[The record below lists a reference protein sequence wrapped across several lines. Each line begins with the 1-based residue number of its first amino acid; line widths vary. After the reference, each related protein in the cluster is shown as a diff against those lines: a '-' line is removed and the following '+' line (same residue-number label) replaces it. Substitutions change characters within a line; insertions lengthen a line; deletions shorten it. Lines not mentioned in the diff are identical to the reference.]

1 MDYREFAGAVE
12 EQMNRRL
19 KGGVKASLYTAVKN
33 NGKER
38 TGLLIESPGINISP
52 TIYMEEYFEDYL
64 RGKDFGTIVD
74 EILRFYGSIKQDGS
88 WDCEKLRSYDGVK
101 ERIVFKLVNT
111 LKNRKFLDSVPH
123 RSFLD
128 LSVVFYVLLEA
139 TGDGTA
145 AMTVSNSHAE
155 QWKVTADIL
164 WADALKNV
172 RRLLPAEF
180 VTMNYALREM
190 LKENGENADCEKG
203 NGNLLLGNTSER
215 DGMYILSN
223 TLRSYGAA
231 CIAYPHILEMIGE
244 ILQRDYYVLPS
255 SVHEVVIVPYSSGL
269 DIRELDEMV
278 REINV
283 TQVAEEE
290 VLSSHAYLYRRST
303 GALCGRDTRQN
314 GRAAG

>member
-1 MDYREFAGAVE
+1 MDYREFTGAVE

-19 KGGVKASLYTAVKN
+19 EGGVRASLYTAVKN

-38 TGLLIESPGINISP
+38 TGVLIEAPGINISP
-52 TIYMEEYFEDYL
+52 TIYLEEYFEDYQKGRDL
-64 RGKDFGTIVD
+64 GTIVG
-74 EILRFYGSIKQDGS
+74 EILAFYESIRQENS
-88 WDCEKLRSYDGVK
+88 WDCEKLKKYDGVK
-101 ERIVFKLVNT
+101 DRIVFKLINT
-111 LKNRKFLDSVPH
+111 AKNRKFLSTVPH

-128 LSVVFYVLLEA
+128 LSVVFYVLLEVTA
-139 TGDGTA
+139 DGTA
-145 AMTVSNSHAE
+145 ALVVSDIHAK
-155 QWKVTADIL
+155 QWDVTEEIL
-164 WADALKNV
+164 WADALRNV
-172 RRLLPAEF
+172 KRLLPAEF
-180 VTMNYALREM
+180 ITMNHALKEMLRE
-190 LKENGENADCEKG
+190 KG
-203 NGNLLLGNTSER
+203 GGPDSGKDSGNLLLGAAQER

-223 TLRSYGAA
+223 SVRSYGAA

-255 SVHEVVIVPYSSGL
+255 SVHEVVIVPYSIGL

-303 GALCGRDTRQN
+303 GMLCGRNAGQN

>member
-1 MDYREFAGAVE
+1 
-12 EQMNRRL
+12 
-19 KGGVKASLYTAVKN
+19 
-33 NGKER
+33 
-38 TGLLIESPGINISP
+38 
-52 TIYMEEYFEDYL
+52 
-64 RGKDFGTIVD
+64 
-74 EILRFYGSIKQDGS
+74 
-88 WDCEKLRSYDGVK
+88 
-101 ERIVFKLVNT
+101 
-111 LKNRKFLDSVPH
+111 
-123 RSFLD
+123 
-128 LSVVFYVLLEA
+128 
-139 TGDGTA
+139 
-145 AMTVSNSHAE
+145 MTVSDSHAE

-190 LKENGENADCEKG
+190 LKEKGENADCEKG